1 MTAGRMPPRVR
12 IAPSPT
18 GDPHV
23 GTAYVALFNYAFARR
38 HGGRFVLR
46 IEDTDRARST
56 RASEEA
62 IFQALRWLGLEWDEG
77 PDVGGPHA
85 PYRQSERSAI
95 YARHA
100 AELVRQG
107 AAYRC
112 FCTAERLTELRERQ
126 KREKQNFGYDGLCRS
141 LAAGEAEQRAAR
153 GETHVVR
160 LRVPEGGA
168 TTVADLLR
176 KPVVIAHAEIDD
188 QILLKSDGYP
198 TYHLANVVDDHL
210 MGITHVLRA
219 EEWIPST
226 PKHVL
231 LYQAFGWE
239 LPVFCHLPLLRNKD
253 RSKISKRK
261 NPTSLDWYRD
271 SGFLPEALRNFL
283 SLMGWNPKDG
293 SEVFG
298 PERLLAE
305 FEPEAINTTSP
316 VFDLDKLEWLNGEY
330 IRALTPAALA
340 ARLQA
345 FLRRDLDAELLARIV
360 PLIRERLRTLA
371 RFDEVAGFFYAT
383 ELPLERALFQAA
395 RGLSDEDRRAALAGA
410 LALIESAPGIEP
422 NSLEA
427 ALRELTRV
435 RGWSAGDLFMC
446 LRIALTGKTAT
457 PPLIESMAVL
467 GRETCARRVRA
478 ALELLAR

>member
-1 MTAGRMPPRVR
+1 MPPRVR

-38 HGGRFVLR
+38 HGGSFVLR

-62 IFQALRWLGLEWDEG
+62 IYQALRWLGLEWDEG

-100 AELVRQG
+100 AELLRKG

-112 FCTAERLTELRERQ
+112 FCTAARLAELRERQ

-141 LAAGEAEQRAAR
+141 LAGGEAEQRAAQ
-153 GETHVVR
+153 GEPCVVR
-160 LRVPEGGA
+160 LRVPEGGS
-168 TTVADLLR
+168 TTVPDLLR

-188 QILLKSDGYP
+188 QILLKSDGHP

-239 LPVFCHLPLLRNKD
+239 MPVFCHLPLLRNKD

-271 SGFLPEALRNFL
+271 GGFLPEALCNFL

-298 PERLLAE
+298 LERFLAE

-330 IRALTPAALA
+330 IRALAPAALA

-345 FLRRDLDAELLARIV
+345 FLRRDLDAERLARIV
-360 PLIRERLRTLA
+360 PLIRERLKTLA
-371 RFDEVAGFFYAT
+371 RFDETAGFFYAA

-395 RGLSDEDRRAALAGA
+395 RGLSDADRATALAVA
-410 LALIESAPGIEP
+410 LALIEGAPAIEP
-422 NSLEA
+422 QSLEA
-427 ALRELTRV
+427 ALRDLARA

-467 GRETCARRVRA
+467 GRETCSKRVRA